1 MDWKIEKMKVRIH
14 QLSERDHAGNAKL
27 IKKLERQLRHM
38 ESK

>member
-14 QLSERDHAGNAKL
+14 TLAERDPVANAKL

-38 ESK
+38 EEK